1 MSSQA
6 TKSYLMQRVT
16 GVVMIPISIWI
27 LFCLLPKVGIMI
39 FHQDVSRHKGLYDI
53 FSGLDSITYILIFT
67 ICGLYHGILG
77 MQSVINDYIHCK
89 VMKKMSIITIYGLTI
104 FAIIFLSIFSIDM
117 HMKVI
122 KYNEINSKILYE

>member
-1 MSSQA
+1 MSTQA
-6 TKSYLMQRVT
+6 TKSYLMQRIT
-16 GVVMIPISIWI
+16 GVVMMPISIWI
-27 LFCLLPKVGIMI
+27 LFFLLPKVGIMI
-39 FHQDVSRHKGLYDI
+39 FHQDVNRHKGLYDI

-117 HMKVI
+117 HMKVM